1 MNLWQRYR
9 SLTLAGLFVLI
20 TLVILTLSVG
30 RERELSAPEKVV
42 LEILAPAQKAM
53 VRFVVFFIDL
63 GRRYVFL
70 AETAKENLHLQAEL
84 ARVKQEM
91 VLYQQAYLANKRLRY
106 LLEFKEHSEL
116 PMVAA
121 EVVAFDPS
129 GWFKTIMVDKGS
141 ADGVGPGMAVVNA
154 DGVVGR
160 TIEVSYHHSLVLLL
174 IDRSSGVDALVQR
187 SRDRGILKGGVEGVC
202 RLEFVVRNADVM
214 TGDMVVTSGLA
225 GAFPKGLILG
235 QVSRIETKPGGQGM
249 FQVIEVAPAVDF
261 DRLEEVLIILKEN
274 PFLREFAGESD
285 G

>member
-9 SLTLAGLFVLI
+9 SLTLAGLLVLI

-30 RERELSAPEKVV
+30 RERELTAPEKLV
-42 LEILAPAQKAM
+42 LEILAPAQKA
-53 VRFVVFFIDL
+53 VVKFVGVFIET

-70 AETAKENLHLQAEL
+70 AETAQENIRLRAEL

-106 LLEFKEHSEL
+106 LLEFKERSEL
-116 PMVAA
+116 PMIAA
-121 EVVAFDPS
+121 EVIAFDPS

-141 ADGVGPGMAVVNA
+141 AEGVGRGMAVANA
-154 DGVVGR
+154 DGVIGR
-160 TIEVSYHHSLVLLL
+160 IIEVSYHHSLILLL

-202 RLEFVVRNADVM
+202 RLEFVVRNADVVA
-214 TGDMVVTSGLA
+214 GDMIVTSGLA

-235 QVSRIETKPGGQGM
+235 QVSRIEMEQGGQGM

-261 DRLEEVLIILKEN
+261 DRLEEVLIVLKEN
-274 PFLREFAGESD
+274 PFLSEFAGEPD